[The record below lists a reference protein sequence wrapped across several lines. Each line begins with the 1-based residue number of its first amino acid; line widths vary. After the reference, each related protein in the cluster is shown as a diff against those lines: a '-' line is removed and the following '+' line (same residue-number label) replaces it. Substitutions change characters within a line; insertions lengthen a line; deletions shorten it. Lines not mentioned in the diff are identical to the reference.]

1 MIKNLLKRFNRKK
14 NTSSLMMTYNRLPVA
29 FTRGDGMR
37 LWDQNNKEYIDA
49 LGGIAVCIL
58 GHKHPKFTE
67 QMKTEA
73 DNVLHTSNL
82 FQIPAQEAIGDRI
95 RKISDMERVFLCNS
109 GTEANEAAL
118 KIARKYGNDKGKTEP
133 VVITANNSFHGRTM
147 GAMSATG
154 NDAIKQGFTP
164 TLSGFEHV
172 PYNDVDAIK
181 AHATNLNVVAVML
194 EPIQGEAGIIIPDT
208 DYLKKVRDI
217 CDENEWLLI
226 LDEVQSGIGRT
237 GKWCA
242 YQHSDIK
249 PDVITF
255 AKALGNGIPIG
266 ACAAHGKAAEVL
278 QPGNHGTTFGGNP
291 FASAIG
297 SKVLDIIEEGNLV
310 EHAEKMGQFLINSL
324 KLHLDDNEKVTDIR
338 GKGLML
344 AVELDHAYPD
354 LAQTFLNEGLIINVT
369 GGGKV
374 IRLLPPMIIQ
384 EDDANEIART
394 ISRVISNQVTSVEK
408 QA

>member
-1 MIKNLLKRFNRKK
+1 MIKNLFKRFSRKE
-14 NTSSLMMTYNRLPVA
+14 NTSSLMMTYNRLPVS
-29 FTRGDGMR
+29 FKRGDGMK
-37 LWDQNNKEYIDA
+37 LWDQNDKEYIDA

-58 GHKHPKFTE
+58 GHKHPQFTE
-67 QMKTEA
+67 QVKIEA
-73 DNVLHTSNL
+73 ENVLHTSNL
-82 FQIPAQEAIGDRI
+82 FEIPAQEAVGERI
-95 RKISDMERVFLCNS
+95 CKISNMERVFLCNS

-118 KIARKYGNDKGKTEP
+118 KIARKYGNDNGKTEP
-133 VVITANNSFHGRTM
+133 IVITANDSFHGRTM

-172 PYNDVDAIK
+172 PYNDIAAIK
-181 AHATNLNVVAVML
+181 AHATNSNVVAVML
-194 EPIQGEAGIIIPDT
+194 EPIQGEAGIIIPDE
-208 DYLKKVRDI
+208 DYLTKVREV
-217 CDENEWLLI
+217 CDENKWLLI
-226 LDEVQSGIGRT
+226 MDEVQSGIGRT

-266 ACAAHGKAAEVL
+266 ACAAHGKAANVL

-291 FASAIG
+291 FASTIS
-297 SKVLDIIEEGNLV
+297 SKVIDIIEDDDLV
-310 EHAEKMGQFLINSL
+310 AHAEKMGQFLMNSL
-324 KLHLDDNEKVTDIR
+324 KLHLDDNEKVIDIR

-344 AVELDHAYPD
+344 AIELDHAYPD
-354 LAQTFLNEGLIINVT
+354 LAQTFLDAGLIINIT
-369 GGGKV
+369 GSGKV

-384 EDDANEIART
+384 EDDADQIAQI
-394 ISRVISNQVTSVEK
+394 ISRVVSSQTKTV
-408 QA
+408 

>member
-1 MIKNLLKRFNRKK
+1 MIKNLLKRFNRQQKK
-14 NTSSLMMTYNRLPVA
+14 SSLMMTYNRLPVA
-29 FTRGDGMR
+29 FTRGEGVY
-37 LWDQNNKEYIDA
+37 LWDKNDKKYIDA

-67 QMKTEA
+67 KIKSEA

-82 FQIPAQEAIGDRI
+82 FEIPAQEAIGDRI
-95 RKISDMERVFLCNS
+95 CKISGMDRVFLCNS

-118 KIARKYGNDKGKTEP
+118 KIARKYGNDQGKTDP
-133 VVITANNSFHGRTM
+133 IVITANDSFHGRTM
-147 GAMSATG
+147 GALSATG
-154 NDAIKQGFTP
+154 NEAIKKGFTP
-164 TLSGFEHV
+164 TLSGYEHV
-172 PYNDVDAIK
+172 PYNNISAIK
-181 AHATNLNVVAVML
+181 VHSKNINVVAVML
-194 EPIQGEAGIIIPDT
+194 EPIQGEAGIIVPDE

-217 CDENEWLLI
+217 CYENEWLLI
-226 LDEVQSGIGRT
+226 IDEIQTGIGRT

-242 YQHSDIK
+242 HQHADIK

-266 ACAAHGKAAEVL
+266 ACAAYGKAAEIL
-278 QPGNHGTTFGGNP
+278 QPGSHGTTFGGNP

-297 SKVLDIIEEGNLV
+297 TKVIDIIEEEKLI
-310 EHAEKMGQFLINSL
+310 EHAEKMGKFLISSL

-344 AVELDHAYPD
+344 AVQLDHAYPN
-354 LAQTFLNEGLIINVT
+354 LMQAFLDEGLIINIT

-374 IRLLPPMIIQ
+374 IRLLPPMVI
-384 EDDANEIART
+384 EEEHANQIART
-394 ISRVISNQVTSVEK
+394 ISKVVSNQVV
-408 QA
+408 AA

>member
-1 MIKNLLKRFNRKK
+1 MIKNLFKRFNRKK
-14 NTSSLMMTYNRLPVA
+14 DSSSLMMTYNRLPVA

-37 LWDQNNKEYIDA
+37 LWDQNDKEYIDA

-67 QMKTEA
+67 QMKAEA

-82 FQIPAQEAIGDRI
+82 FQIPAQEAIGERI
-95 RKISDMERVFLCNS
+95 CKISGMERVFLCNS

-133 VVITANNSFHGRTM
+133 VVITANDSFHGRTM

-164 TLSGFEHV
+164 ALSGFEHV
-172 PYNDVDAIK
+172 PYNDVAAIK
-181 AHATNLNVVAVML
+181 AHASNLNVVAVML
-194 EPIQGEAGIIIPDT
+194 EPIQGEAGIIIPNA
-208 DYLKKVRDI
+208 DYLTKVRQI

-242 YQHSDIK
+242 YQHAEIK
-249 PDVITF
+249 PDVTTF
-255 AKALGNGIPIG
+255 AKALGNGVPIG
-266 ACAAHGKAAEVL
+266 ACAAHGKAAKVL
-278 QPGNHGTTFGGNP
+278 QAGNHGTTFGGNP
-291 FASAIG
+291 FASALG
-297 SKVLDIIEEGNLV
+297 SKVIDIIEEDNLI
-310 EHAEKMGQFLINSL
+310 EHAQKIGEFLIGSL
-324 KLHLDDNEKVTDIR
+324 KLHLDENEKVIDIR

-344 AVELDHAYPD
+344 AIELDHAYPN
-354 LAQTFLNEGLIINVT
+354 LAQTFLDEGLIINIT

-374 IRLLPPMIIQ
+374 IRLLPPMIMQ
-384 EDDANEIART
+384 EDDANKIAQI
-394 ISRVISNQVTSVEK
+394 ISRVVSNQAKPV
-408 QA
+408 